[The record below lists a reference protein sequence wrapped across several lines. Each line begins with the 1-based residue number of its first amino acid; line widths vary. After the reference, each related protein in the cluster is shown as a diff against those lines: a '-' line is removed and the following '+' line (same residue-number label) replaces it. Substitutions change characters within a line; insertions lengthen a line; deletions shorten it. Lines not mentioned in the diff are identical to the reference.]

1 MSSYSVNVCTR
12 PVSGVPSKGPGSSNL
27 QTNGA
32 AKAEGDPPNY
42 FGIHRRKGVD
52 PTAGYGSISSI
63 PDSGNRLASTGFGPR
78 NLLRARCISCNVYIR
93 LDELKGGP
101 GSMLAFLDSLCAAL
115 LARDSTEIQRLL
127 ALPAAR
133 DLPRR
138 VREEAIAISRAGNR
152 SFMAP
157 IHALHFYYKLTHMVD
172 ESSDPIFG
180 DSAKQGEAEGGQIE
194 LPLRKVG
201 NGGR

>member
-1 MSSYSVNVCTR
+1 
-12 PVSGVPSKGPGSSNL
+12 
-27 QTNGA
+27 
-32 AKAEGDPPNY
+32 
-42 FGIHRRKGVD
+42 
-52 PTAGYGSISSI
+52 
-63 PDSGNRLASTGFGPR
+63 
-78 NLLRARCISCNVYIR
+78 
-93 LDELKGGP
+93 
-101 GSMLAFLDSLCAAL
+101 MLAYLDSLCAAL

-138 VREEAIAISRAGNR
+138 VREEAVAISRAGNR

-180 DSAKQGEAEGGQIE
+180 DASKQSEAEGGQIE